1 MTPSI
6 DHFTPLSRA
15 VASIDRDA
23 YAVRFAIYD
32 REHKELLRR
41 LATAEEPC
49 SDADVAR
56 EEQAFREAIRRI
68 EFGDEDA
75 RSAPVPQ
82 VEPAQA
88 VPEPRREPPW
98 LEVRPAE
105 VRQLNVRLPERG
117 TFAER
122 ETFDPPSLPGI
133 DQSEPGIAE
142 EPLTPLADLRLSEP
156 RSVARRVGERLALA
170 ALALALAGGWVWW
183 GEVAQEVANST
194 ALRGAVEPVEPTEP
208 AQPAQPAAPDNTTE
222 AKAQQP
228 AWLSP
233 EIMYAPPNL
242 PPSPPT
248 PGPAL
253 ASVPRPDVPLP
264 VPRPER

>member
-1 MTPSI
+1 MTPSM

-23 YAVRFAIYD
+23 YAARFAIYD

-68 EFGDEDA
+68 EFGDEDV

-82 VEPAQA
+82 VEPAEA
-88 VPEPRREPPW
+88 APEPRREPPW
-98 LEVRPAE
+98 SEVRPAE
-105 VRQLNVRLPERG
+105 VRPLDVHLPEGG

-122 ETFDPPSLPGI
+122 ETFDLPSSSGI
-133 DQSEPGIAE
+133 DPSEPGIAE
-142 EPLTPLADLRLSEP
+142 EPLAPLADLGLSEP

-183 GEVAQEVANST
+183 GEAGREAANST
-194 ALRGAVEPVEPTEP
+194 ALRGAIEP
-208 AQPAQPAAPDNTTE
+208 AESAQPVAPDNTTE

-233 EIMYAPPNL
+233 GIMYAPPNL